1 MGQVALLV
9 KDSSLLSYPR
19 PNPSNLPPPSQTPNN
34 YIHGHLRESA
44 RLPINRGE
52 GCTLSLM
59 TVVCVMMRY
68 YTFVCIM
75 LDWIL
80 HDHSRWLP
88 TYYLFAIRTPT
99 TPTFF
104 FPRFYHTRLK
114 TYMHLNTRYSYYP
127 LFVYIFMKAPMFS
140 DMSGITCGTLL
151 LQICLL
157 ERFDFG
163 QLVTWMT

>member
-1 MGQVALLV
+1 LGQVALLV

-19 PNPSNLPPPSQTPNN
+19 PNPSNPPPRSQTPNY
-34 YIHGHLRESA
+34 YIHEHLHESA

-59 TVVCVMMRY
+59 TVVCVIMRY

-88 TYYLFAIRTPT
+88 TCYLFAIRTPT

-104 FPRFYHTRLK
+104 FSYIIPFLPYTTYNIHALK
-114 TYMHLNTRYSYYP
+114 YTVFILPPFCLHLYEG
-127 LFVYIFMKAPMFS
+127 S
-140 DMSGITCGTLL
+140 DV
-151 LQICLL
+151 Q
-157 ERFDFG
+157 RH
-163 QLVTWMT
+163 V